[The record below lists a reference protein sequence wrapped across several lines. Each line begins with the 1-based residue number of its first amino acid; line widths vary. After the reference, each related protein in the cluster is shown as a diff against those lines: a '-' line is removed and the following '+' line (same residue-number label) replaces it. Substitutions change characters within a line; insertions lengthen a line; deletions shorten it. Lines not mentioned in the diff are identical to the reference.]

1 MKIYSFSSKE
11 YFCKKITSVNYLS
24 VENISKSFGERT
36 LFENISF
43 GINKDQKIAFIAK
56 NGSGKTCIMKII
68 NGEDEPDS
76 GQVVLRKEIKMAFLS
91 QDHNLQDEL
100 TIEESIFASD
110 NETLKVIE
118 QYEKALENPEDE
130 EAYQKAFDKMDQLNA
145 WDFETQYKQI
155 LFKLKLEDFK
165 LKVKNLSGGQKKRL
179 SLAII
184 LINRPDLLILDEPTN
199 HLDLEMIEW
208 LESYF
213 AKENITLFMVT
224 HDRFFLE
231 RVCNEI
237 IELDNGKLYQYKGN
251 YSYYLEKKEERIASE
266 NASVDKAQNLFV
278 KELEWMRRQP
288 KARTTK
294 SKSRQDDFYV
304 IKEKAQN
311 RRRENKVEL
320 EINMERMGSK
330 IIELH
335 KISKK
340 FKDHVILDNFS
351 FDFQRGERIGIIGKN
366 GTGKSTFLNLLT
378 GTLPLDGGKV
388 IKGDTIKIGY
398 YTQSGINPKPGQK
411 VIDIIKEYGE
421 YIPLAKGKIIS
432 AGQLLERFLF
442 DRKKQHDYVEKLSG
456 GELKRLYL
464 CTVLIQNPNFLILDE
479 PTNDLDI
486 VTLNVLESFLLDYPG
501 CLLVVSHDR
510 YFMDKIVDHL
520 FVFRGD
526 GVIEDFPGNYSD
538 FRAYE
543 DSADVAQKEENKAEK
558 KDWKQNN
565 PTGNLTFNE
574 QKEYQKI
581 EKEIKDLESQ
591 KVAIEQ
597 LFSDG
602 KVADADIQKKARDLE
617 EIIQKIETKEERW
630 FELSAKIES

>member
-1 MKIYSFSSKE
+1 M
-11 YFCKKITSVNYLS
+11 NYLS

-36 LFENISF
+36 IFENISF

-56 NGSGKTCIMKII
+56 NGSGKTTLMNII
-68 NGEDEPDS
+68 NGFDEADA
-76 GQVVLRKEIKMAFLS
+76 GQVVLRKDIRMAFLS
-91 QDHNLQDEL
+91 QKNDLQEEL

-110 NETLKVIE
+110 NQTLKIIE
-118 QYEKALENPEDE
+118 QYEKALENPEDSD
-130 EAYQKAFDKMDQLNA
+130 AYQKAFDAMDRHNA

-165 LKVKNLSGGQKKRL
+165 LKVKNMSGGQKKRL

-208 LESYF
+208 LENYF
-213 AKENITLFMVT
+213 SKENITLFMVT

-237 IELDNGKLYQYKGN
+237 IELENGKLYQYKGN

-304 IKEKAQN
+304 IKEKAQS
-311 RRRENKVEL
+311 RRKENKVEL

-340 FKDHVILDNFS
+340 FKDLTIVDNFS
-351 FDFQRGERIGIIGKN
+351 YDFQRGERIGIIGKN

-378 GTLPLDGGKV
+378 DSLPLDSGKV
-388 IKGDTIKIGY
+388 IVGDTIKIGY
-398 YTQSGINPKPGQK
+398 YTQSGINPKSGQR

-421 YIPLAKGKIIS
+421 YIPLMKGKMIS
-432 AGQLLERFLF
+432 ASQLLERFLF
-442 DRKKQHDYVEKLSG
+442 DSKKQYDFVDKLSG

-520 FVFRGD
+520 FIFRGA
-526 GVIEDFPGNYSD
+526 GEIEDFPGNYSD

-543 DSADVAQKEENKAEK
+543 DSSEVLQKEENKAEK

-565 PTGNLTFNE
+565 PKGNLTFNE
-574 QKEYQKI
+574 QKEFQKI
-581 EKEIKDLESQ
+581 EKEIKELETE
-591 KVAIEQ
+591 KLKIEQ
-597 LFSDG
+597 QFTDG
-602 KVADADIQKKARDLE
+602 KIAHNEIESKSKQLE
-617 EIIQKIETKEERW
+617 EIINKIEIKEERW
-630 FELSAKIES
+630 FELSAKMEG

>member
-1 MKIYSFSSKE
+1 M
-11 YFCKKITSVNYLS
+11 NYLS

-36 LFENISF
+36 LFKDISF

-56 NGSGKTCIMKII
+56 NGSGKTTIMNII
-68 NGEDEPDS
+68 NGFDEPDT
-76 GQVVLRKEIKMAFLS
+76 GQVVLRKSIRMAFLS
-91 QDHNLQDEL
+91 QDNKLQDEL

-110 NETLKVIE
+110 NESLKVIE
-118 QYEKALENPEDE
+118 AYEKALENPEDE
-130 EAYQKAFDKMDQLNA
+130 EAYQKAFDAMDRHNA

-165 LKVKNLSGGQKKRL
+165 LKVKSLSGGQKKRL

-237 IELDNGKLYQYKGN
+237 IELDNGKIYQYKGN

-294 SKSRQDDFYV
+294 SKSRQDDFYD
-304 IKEKAQN
+304 IKEKAQS
-311 RRRENKVEL
+311 RRKENVVEL

-351 FDFQRGERIGIIGKN
+351 YDFQRGERIGIIGKN

-378 GTLPLDGGKV
+378 GTMPLDSGKV
-388 IKGDTIKIGY
+388 VVGDTIKIGY
-398 YTQSGINPKPGQK
+398 YTQSGINPKPGQR
-411 VIDIIKEYGE
+411 VIDVIKEYGE
-421 YIPLAKGKIIS
+421 FIPLTKGRLIS
-432 AGQLLERFLF
+432 ASQLLERFLF
-442 DRKKQHDYVEKLSG
+442 DAKKQYDYVEKLSG

-501 CLLVVSHDR
+501 CLVVVSHDR
-510 YFMDKIVDHL
+510 YFMDKIVDQL
-520 FVFRGD
+520 FIFRGQ
-526 GVIEDFPGNYSD
+526 GEIETFPGNYSD

-543 DSADVAQKEENKAEK
+543 DSADIAQKEDNKTEK
-558 KDWKQNN
+558 KEWKQNN

-574 QKEYQKI
+574 QKEFQKI
-581 EKEIKDLESQ
+581 EKEIKDLEID
-591 KVAIEQ
+591 KTKIEQ

-602 KVADADIQKKARDLE
+602 KVADADIEKKARELE
-617 EIIQKIETKEERW
+617 NIIKKIENKEERW
-630 FELSAKIES
+630 FELSAKLEG

>member
-1 MKIYSFSSKE
+1 M
-11 YFCKKITSVNYLS
+11 NYLS

-36 LFENISF
+36 LFDNISF

-56 NGSGKTCIMKII
+56 NGSGKTTIMSII
-68 NGEDEPDS
+68 NGLEESDT
-76 GQVVLRKEIKMAFLS
+76 GQVVLRKGIKMAFLS
-91 QDHNLQDEL
+91 QNNNLQDEL

-118 QYEKALENPEDE
+118 AYEKALENPEDE
-130 EAYQKAFDKMDQLNA
+130 EAYQKAFDGMDQHNA

-155 LFKLKLEDFK
+155 LFKLKLENFK

-266 NASVDKAQNLFV
+266 NSSVDKAQNLFV

-294 SKSRQDDFYV
+294 SKSRQDDFYD
-304 IKEKAQN
+304 IKEKAQS

-340 FKDHVILDNFS
+340 FKDHVIMDNFS

-388 IKGDTIKIGY
+388 IVGETIKVGY
-398 YTQSGINPKPGQK
+398 YTQSGINPKPGQR
-411 VIDIIKEYGE
+411 VIDVIKEYGE
-421 YIPLAKGKIIS
+421 FIPLMKGKLIS
-432 AGQLLERFLF
+432 ASQLLERFLF
-442 DRKKQHDYVEKLSG
+442 DAKKQYDFVDRLSG

-520 FVFRGD
+520 FIFRGD
-526 GVIEDFPGNYSD
+526 GVVEDFPGNYSD

-574 QKEYQKI
+574 QKEFQKI
-581 EKEIKDLESQ
+581 EREIKDLEEQ
-591 KVAIEQ
+591 KSKIEL
-597 LFSDG
+597 LFSEG
-602 KVADADIQKKARDLE
+602 KVADADIEKKAKELE
-617 EIIQKIETKEERW
+617 NLIKKMETKEERW
-630 FELSAKIES
+630 FELSAKMEG